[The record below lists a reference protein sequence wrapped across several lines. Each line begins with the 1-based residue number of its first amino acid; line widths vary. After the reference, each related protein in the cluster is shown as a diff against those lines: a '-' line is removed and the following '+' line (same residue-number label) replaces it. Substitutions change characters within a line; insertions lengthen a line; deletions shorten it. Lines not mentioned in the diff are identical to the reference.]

1 MPYQESDDWY
11 FGDYLGRLPGKSYS
25 LLLYFIILLL
35 FVEIALETEP
45 TLDTESGNV
54 LLGFSLEIIEIFFI
68 SDYIGKL
75 ANSWSRL
82 EYKLNGLIR
91 SLFARAAIIDALIV
105 FLLLTDVVD
114 NASKIVIGAYVVKA
128 IQALYFSSFQRVIR
142 RVQFIVCDSPAY
154 TFFPLVLLGIVTYV
168 LAFSMYQLERF
179 NSPEH
184 FGSIFRAFWF
194 SMVTMTTIGY
204 GDITPSTAMGKSIAI
219 LFGLSGIVCV
229 ALLTANILEA
239 NSKFNDLENAENNNN
254 A

>member
-11 FGDYLGRLPGKSYS
+11 FGDYSGRLPGKSYS

-45 TLDTESGNV
+45 TLDTESGD
-54 LLGFSLEIIEIFFI
+54 LLLSFSLEIIEIFFI

-82 EYKLNGLIR
+82 DYKLNGLIR
-91 SLFARAAIIDALIV
+91 ALFAKAAIIDALIV

-128 IQALYFSSFQRVIR
+128 IQSLYFSSFQRVIR
-142 RVQFIVCDSPAY
+142 RIQFIVCDSPAY

-168 LAFSMYQLERF
+168 LAFFMYQLERF

-204 GDITPSTAMGKSIAI
+204 GDITPSTALGKSIAI

-239 NSKFNDLENAENNNN
+239 NSKFNEFESVDSNND

>member
-1 MPYQESDDWY
+1 MPYQESDEWY

-35 FVEIALETEP
+35 FIEIALETEP
-45 TLDTESGNV
+45 TLDTKSGNF
-54 LLGFSLEIIEIFFI
+54 LLTFALDIIEIFFI

-75 ANSWSRL
+75 ANTWSRL
-82 EYKLNGLIR
+82 DYKINGLIR
-91 SLFARAAIIDALIV
+91 SLFKRAAIVDVLIV

-128 IQALYFSSFQRVIR
+128 IQSLYFSSFQRVIR

-154 TFFPLVLLGIVTYV
+154 TFFPLILLGIVTYI

-204 GDITPSTAMGKSIAI
+204 GDITPSTAIGKSIAI

-239 NSKFNDLENAENNNN
+239 NAKFNDLENADTNSN